1 MVTHSFLL
9 TLGAVLSPP
18 RTPIYAL
25 PAPQSDSRTPPSL
38 PVPPRTLA
46 RLQGPQP
53 SLWLPSLPAWSAS
66 SLNPGP
72 GCSINLHITQVV
84 PQPCLAPLHLQ
95 APPPAG
101 EPLSG
106 GGVEGA
112 QTPPMF

>member
-1 MVTHSFLL
+1 MVSFPF
-9 TLGAVLSPP
+9 TPGCCALSA

-25 PAPQSDSRTPPSL
+25 PAPQSDSRAPPTL
-38 PVPPRTLA
+38 PVPPRTLS

-53 SLWLPSLPAWSAS
+53 YLWMPSFPPWSAS
-66 SLNPGP
+66 SLNLGP
-72 GCSINLHITQVV
+72 GCSINLHITHVI

-112 QTPPMF
+112 QTPPTF